1 MLLLCALSDPLSA
14 QTATEKVNR
23 CDIKTI
29 KLSMLE
35 AIYRDVGGT
44 DGGGGGG
51 GGGGMAGGGMSI
63 SG

>member
-1 MLLLCALSDPLSA
+1 MLLLCTLSDPLSA
-14 QTATEKVNR
+14 QRATEEVNR

-29 KLSMLE
+29 NLSMLE
-35 AIYRDVGGT
+35 AIYRDAGGT

-51 GGGGMAGGGMSI
+51 GGGGMAGGGMSM